1 MIQRYR
7 SSLCQYGIQF
17 NLMGWKENKMKVCI
31 VGGNEVWSLK
41 VLRSS
46 QIDKYNNRM
55 GDVDIADRLRGV

>member
-1 MIQRYR
+1 
-7 SSLCQYGIQF
+7 
-17 NLMGWKENKMKVCI
+17 MGWKENKMKVCI